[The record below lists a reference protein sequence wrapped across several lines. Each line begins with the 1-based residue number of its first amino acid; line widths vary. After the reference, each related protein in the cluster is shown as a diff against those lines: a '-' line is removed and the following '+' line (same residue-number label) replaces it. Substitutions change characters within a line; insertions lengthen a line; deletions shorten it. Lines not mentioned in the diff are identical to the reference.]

1 MIRRPPRSTLFPYTT
16 LFRSTASWSTSL
28 AKESGRGQARR
39 PSKISAGFGRQNS
52 GDRSQPSHRRR
63 RIEQAVTRSRGVE
76 QHTAC
81 DRIFAEAADIE
92 NKRLNWKSQISP
104 ATGGAGLNKL

>member
-1 MIRRPPRSTLFPYTT
+1 M
-16 LFRSTASWSTSL
+16 
-28 AKESGRGQARR
+28 
-39 PSKISAGFGRQNS
+39 
-52 GDRSQPSHRRR
+52 
-63 RIEQAVTRSRGVE
+63 TRSRGVE